1 MVRFIPWLALLV
13 SAFLSCGASGPRKSL
28 YEKQSPYTLI
38 AVTEDSR
45 GRRYLQFDTS
55 GALQSVV
62 WPGQPL
68 RLELP
73 YTRMS
78 MVGLSFVPKPHRIL
92 VVGLGG
98 GAMPMFL
105 RAVLPRAHIDVVDID
120 PDVVSVAQRYFGF
133 REDSR
138 LKAHVADGRAFIEAE
153 RPAYDLVFLDAY
165 GPDSIPEHLGT
176 VEFLTSVRARLT
188 EKGAVVGN
196 VWEDPPNPLF
206 SSMLRTWRE
215 GFQQLYTFAVPGSG
229 NRIFVG
235 VAYPE
240 LQSREV
246 LESRAQALE
255 TRRRVPFDLSAMVAE
270 GYDIVSA
277 SEDLTGAVLKD
288 PPARTPRP
296 PEPAP
301 RPVAPVP

>member
-1 MVRFIPWLALLV
+1 MVRFTPWLALLV
-13 SAFLSCGASGPRKSL
+13 SAFLSCGASSPRKSL
-28 YEKQSPYTLI
+28 YEKQSTYTLI
-38 AVTEDSR
+38 AVTEDTR

-68 RLELP
+68 NLELP

-78 MVGLSFVPKPHRIL
+78 MVGLAFVPKPQRIL

-120 PDVVSVAQRYFGF
+120 PDVVSVAGRYFGF
-133 REDSR
+133 REDAR
-138 LKAHVADGRAFIEAE
+138 LKAHVADGRAFIEAS
-153 RPAYDLVFLDAY
+153 RPAYDLIFLDAY

-176 VEFLTSVRARLT
+176 VEFLARVRARLT
-188 EKGAVVGN
+188 ARGAVVGN

-206 SSMLRTWRE
+206 ASMLRTWRE
-215 GFQQLYTFAVPGSG
+215 GFLQLYTFAVPGSG

-235 VAYPE
+235 VAHPE
-240 LQSREV
+240 LQTREA
-246 LESRAQALE
+246 LEARAQAWE
-255 TRRRVPFDLSAMVAE
+255 TRGALPFDLSKMVVE
-270 GYDIVSA
+270 GYARVPA
-277 SEDLTGAVLKD
+277 SDVLTGTVLKD
-288 PPARTPRP
+288 PRAEPPRP
-296 PEPAP
+296 SAPRLEVPAP
-301 RPVAPVP
+301 

>member
-38 AVTEDSR
+38 AVTEDPR

-68 RLELP
+68 KLP

-78 MVGLSFVPKPHRIL
+78 MVGLSFVPKPQRIL

-120 PDVVSVAQRYFGF
+120 PDVVSVARRYFGF
-133 REDSR
+133 REDAR

-153 RPAYDLVFLDAY
+153 RPVYDLVFLDAY

-176 VEFLTSVRARLT
+176 VEFLASVRARLT
-188 EKGAVVGN
+188 ARGAVVGN

-206 SSMLRTWRE
+206 SSMLRTWRQ

-235 VAYPE
+235 VPYPE

-246 LESRAQALE
+246 LESRAQTLE

-277 SEDLTGAVLKD
+277 SEDLAGAVLKD
-288 PPARTPRP
+288 PPR
-296 PEPAP
+296 EPAP
-301 RPVAPVP
+301 GPVSPAP